1 MYREHC
7 GTCQVELFSLCFHI
21 STVLPSRS
29 FLFVSNRYGFWCF
42 FMLFTYNSPCEKQ
55 GFIKLLIFER
65 RKPAPSRTICACS
78 YEFFFSTSGSCQGH
92 CRETGGLNITS
103 RMSLIHKE
111 RYQYISRLMLAK
123 DLKLFLQLWWWWWYW
138 YCSVTKSCPTL
149 CNPVDC
155 STPGS
160 LFLHDL
166 PECAQIHVPGVND
179 AT

>member
-103 RMSLIHKE
+103 RMSLIHEEKGMAE
-111 RYQYISRLMLAK
+111 DEMVRWHHW
-123 DLKLFLQLWWWWWYW
+123 LQGHEFEHTLVDRGGKGSLV
-138 YCSVTKSCPTL
+138 YCSPRGCKESDTT
-149 CNPVDC
+149 
-155 STPGS
+155 
-160 LFLHDL
+160 
-166 PECAQIHVPGVND
+166 
-179 AT
+179 